1 MALIRFSTE
10 NYPKVERFEGW
21 LEEVARH
28 VAQMDVACL
37 DRDDEVRFQQATNIL
52 PLGEIILNE
61 TTGTAISCSRSKKQA
76 ADGDDAFTFLINRR
90 GPIQLIQGNALVTH
104 AKTSIIMVD
113 RGRPLEHAAVL
124 SENKTWG
131 AHSRGY
137 TLPRRQLLAAAPG
150 TEDYVGRPLPENG
163 RILTYLLWYTEKLL
177 AEPDLAADPVL
188 AKSMGDHV
196 FDLIATLLGPTKD
209 AAEMARGRGIRAGRL
224 MEILA
229 DIDSHLGDPNLCA
242 PQIAERH
249 GISTRYLSRL
259 MEEQRETLTHY
270 ISRKRLEKA
279 MKMLTVHQTRHWRIS
294 DIAYACGFS
303 DISHFNHSFRRRFGD
318 SPRSFRG
325 SANPQSRHRSV
336 E

>member
-1 MALIRFSTE
+1 LSLIRFSTE
-10 NYPKVERFEGW
+10 NYPEEERFEAW
-21 LEEVARH
+21 IEEVARR
-28 VAQMDVACL
+28 VAQVDVVCL
-37 DRDDEVRFQQATNIL
+37 DRADENRFHQATDIL
-52 PLGEIILNE
+52 PLGEVTLNE
-61 TTGTAISCSRSKKQA
+61 TTGTPINCPRSKKQV

-90 GPIQLIQGNALVTH
+90 GPVQLIQGDSFVAHT
-104 AKTSIIMVD
+104 KTSIVMID
-113 RGRPLEHAAVL
+113 HGRPLEHAAVL
-124 SENKTWG
+124 RENKTG
-131 AHSRGY
+131 ERRAYGY

-150 TEDYVGRPLPENG
+150 TEDYVGRPLPEND

-188 AKSMGDHV
+188 AKSIGDHV

-209 AAEMARGRGIRAGRL
+209 AAEIARGRGLRAGRL

-229 DIDSHLGDPNLCA
+229 HIDSHLSDPSLSA

-249 GISTRYLSRL
+249 GISTRYLSQI
-259 MEEQRETLTHY
+259 MEEQGETLTHY

-279 MKMLTVHQTRHWRIS
+279 IKMLTAPETRHWRIS

-325 SANPQSRHRSV
+325 SPKR
-336 E
+336 